1 MITLVCLPLIQIDII
16 LGMDWLSANHVLLDC
31 SDKTLIFPKAKCSR
45 FLSANQVFASLEE
58 GAQVYMLLSSLEA
71 KEELDLNNIPV
82 VKDFSEIF
90 KEIPGLPP
98 EREIEFSINL
108 IPGTGPISIA
118 AYRMSPSELAEL
130 KKQLEEL
137 REKQFI
143 RLSAS
148 PWGAPVLLVK
158 KKDGSIRLCIDYRQ
172 LNKVYK
178 K

>member
-31 SDKTLIFPKAKCSR
+31 SDKTLIFPKAKCSG
-45 FLSANQVFASLEE
+45 FSSANQVFASLEK

-158 KKDGSIRLCIDYRQ
+158 KKDSSMRLCIDYRQ